1 MVFEK
6 MKMKKFLATT
16 AAAAMLATALVP
28 AASANTATTAAFTD
42 VPARYATSVEY
53 LVSNNLAKGLT
64 ANQFGINE
72 NIKRGDA
79 AIILAQ
85 ALGVMDSTTPNV
97 GFTDVP
103 KRGVLAIN
111 SLKAAGIIS
120 GKTKTHFGFQDNIT
134 RGEVALIISNVNAY
148 NFKGDVAAL
157 QFTDVNDRYSNAVAG
172 LLDNGITEG
181 TSATTFGPAKSIK
194 RGDFA
199 IFAYRSETLAFG
211 GDVYKD
217 FREAMNGF
225 SSVGAALGFKV
236 VVDETAVNTFN
247 IVGTDEAV
255 EGDNATGFFAEL
267 ADLGVEFIE
276 VNGTTYEV
284 SDGEGNVTAD
294 SGLAKEAIIVS
305 LIGDQTVDVTFLVP
319 YEEAYAEASYR
330 FNLFME

>member
-53 LVSNNLAKGLT
+53 LINNNLAKGLT

-85 ALGVMDSTTPNV
+85 ALGIMDSTAPNV

-111 SLKAAGIIS
+111 SLKAAGIIN

-134 RGEVALIISNVNAY
+134 RGEVALIISNANAY
-148 NFKGDVAAL
+148 NFKGDVDAL

-181 TSATTFGPAKSIK
+181 TSATTFGPANSIK

-199 IFAYRSETLAFG
+199 IFTYRSETLTFG
-211 GDVYKD
+211 GDVFKD

-225 SSVGAALGFKV
+225 SSVGAALGFEV

-247 IVGTDEAV
+247 IIGTDEAV

-276 VNGTTYEV
+276 VNGTAYEV
-284 SDGEGNVTAD
+284 SDGEGNLTAD
-294 SGLAKEAIIVS
+294 AELAKEEIIIS

-319 YEEAYAEASYR
+319 YEEAYAEASYT
-330 FNLFME
+330 FNLIME